1 MLAAGPASERRQF
14 GGAELVSMH
23 DMAAILGAILRGYA
37 LSVRGDHRVVHWAR
51 VFENGLGVASAT
63 GMAVYDV
70 KYKRMT
76 SLLLY
81 FQGTSESWPKAT
93 GKYGLG
99 AVIEWQWG
107 RASPR

>member
-1 MLAAGPASERRQF
+1 
-14 GGAELVSMH
+14 
-23 DMAAILGAILRGYA
+23 MATNIPLILHAILEDYA
-37 LSVRGDHRVVHWAR
+37 LPWGGYHGVGHWAR

-63 GMAVYDV
+63 DMAVYDF

>member
-1 MLAAGPASERRQF
+1 MSYR
-14 GGAELVSMH
+14 
-23 DMAAILGAILRGYA
+23 
-37 LSVRGDHRVVHWAR
+37 
-51 VFENGLGVASAT
+51 GVASAT

-93 GKYGLG
+93 GNHGLG
-99 AVIEWQWG
+99 AVIEWQWE